1 MCMVNA
7 KRMVVLAAAAAAACL
22 AANGMV
28 RAASQSI
35 VVANPSFEDNSI
47 TTGVGYGAINDWT
60 SSSLSN
66 TGLNTVG
73 GPFAT
78 GTTIPDG
85 GQVAFIQAN
94 SATAESLS
102 QTLSGLIP
110 GEQYWFQLFYNARQN
125 YQEPTL
131 SVTYGTQSLANI
143 TNIPVTNPNYTF
155 LNVPFTPTASSG
167 ALTIANDNTTPS
179 TDSTLL
185 LDAVSVI
192 ERGAGQ
198 VVIAN
203 PSFQGSSPDLQLFNG
218 IDGYSPAIAGWN
230 ISTYNNDVFTGINK
244 SSGPFYNN
252 GVAPDGT
259 KVAYLQ
265 VTNGATAP
273 TTISQTLGGLIAGD
287 TYKLTFYYNARSGT
301 ADPLMEVSLGGTT
314 FTPTG
319 GLDVAP
325 VGGSN
330 PFYEGQYFYT
340 ATGPTA
346 VLSFGN
352 INTAATDSSL
362 LLNDV
367 SLQVVPEPAAL
378 GLMGAM
384 GVGLLVVGR
393 KRKRA

>member
-47 TTGVGYGAINDWT
+47 STYPGYGAINNWT
-60 SSSLSN
+60 STNTSN
-66 TGLNTVG
+66 TGVNLSS

-85 GQVAFIQAN
+85 GQVAFIQSN
-94 SATAESLS
+94 FTTGSTGESLS
-102 QTLSGLIP
+102 QALSGLIP

-125 YQEPTL
+125 YSQPTL
-131 SVTYGTQSLANI
+131 SVTYGIQSLANI
-143 TNIPVTNPNYTF
+143 ANIPVNNPNYTF
-155 LNVPFTPTASSG
+155 LNVPFTPTTSSG
-167 ALTIANDNTTPS
+167 TLTISNNDTTTS
-179 TDSTLL
+179 GNSALL
-185 LDAVSVI
+185 LDAISVI

-203 PSFQGSSPDLQLFNG
+203 PSFQGSSADLQLFNG
-218 IDGYSPAIAGWN
+218 GDGYSPAIAGWT
-230 ISTYNNDVFTGINK
+230 IGGSSVFTGVNK
-244 SSGPFYNN
+244 LGGPFYDN

-265 VTNGATAP
+265 HFNTNPA

-287 TYKLTFYYNARSGT
+287 TYKLTFYYNARAAT

-352 INTAATDSSL
+352 INPTASDSSL